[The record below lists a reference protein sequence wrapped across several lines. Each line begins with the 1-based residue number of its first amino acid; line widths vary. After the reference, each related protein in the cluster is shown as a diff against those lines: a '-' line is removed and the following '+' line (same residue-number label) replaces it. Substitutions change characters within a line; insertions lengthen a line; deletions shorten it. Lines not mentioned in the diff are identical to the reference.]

1 MITYIKQMAIGISF
15 LMIINLNDN
24 YMQQGVIIDD
34 KNSLNITI
42 NSPKCFLA
50 TRNLACQI

>member
-24 YMQQGVIIDD
+24 YMQQGVITDD

-50 TRNLACQI
+50 TRNLLCQI